1 MYYFLKNFFFL
12 FKVPPRFRDSA
23 FFDKGEDGV
32 IKIPFEGNPKPRVVW
47 QKDGETI
54 ESGARFEVKTEERH
68 ALLIIKDASKVDS
81 GAYTITADNELGSD
95 FALINVQIS
104 DRPDPPRWPQTSQI
118 GKKYNL
124 GVKIQNL
131 KVNFKTGGTWR
142 RVGQ

>member
-1 MYYFLKNFFFL
+1 MLSKNIYFFL
-12 FKVPPRFRDSA
+12 PLKVPPRFRDSA

-68 ALLIIKDASKVDS
+68 ALLIIKDASKADS

-118 GKKYNL
+118 GKKNICL
-124 GVKIQNL
+124 
-131 KVNFKTGGTWR
+131 
-142 RVGQ
+142 